1 SRLMEAGFRQHLTKP
16 VRVEHLQRDLLA
28 LLGETRRPAPQPAQA
43 ADLPPAGRAAHL
55 LLVED
60 DAVNRRLATLLL
72 EQWGYRV
79 DAVDNGPAALA
90 ALAALTAT
98 RYDLVVLDC
107 RMPGMDGDQVARAI
121 RAGDH
126 GVSDRSVP
134 ILALTADV
142 AEGNRERALSAG
154 MDDFIAK
161 PIVAA
166 QLQEKVR
173 ALLRQRP
180 AG

>member
-1 SRLMEAGFRQHLTKP
+1 
-16 VRVEHLQRDLLA
+16 
-28 LLGETRRPAPQPAQA
+28 
-43 ADLPPAGRAAHL
+43 
-55 LLVED
+55 
-60 DAVNRRLATLLL
+60 
-72 EQWGYRV
+72 
-79 DAVDNGPAALA
+79 
-90 ALAALTAT
+90 
-98 RYDLVVLDC
+98 
-107 RMPGMDGDQVARAI
+107 
-121 RAGDH
+121 
-126 GVSDRSVP
+126 VP